1 MDKVNGGAGR
11 NVRASV
17 LLKCAAMTM
26 TSHFATEK
34 SQQLQQ
40 PRQHTLTRK
49 CAHHGV
55 RSWLAAA
62 RGQIT
67 SRVPTPLACS
77 RSQHRARCA
86 SICSARDGNASRT
99 DTRRHSGCFAWY
111 DPT

>member
-17 LLKCAAMTM
+17 LLLKCAAMTM
-26 TSHFATEK
+26 TSHFTTERIR
-34 SQQLQQ
+34 SSN
-40 PRQHTLTRK
+40 RGNTR
-49 CAHHGV
+49 AHHGFC
-55 RSWLAAA
+55 SWLAAA